1 MVNSHLVIRIYMAST
16 SVYTR
21 AIILLCISQLMSA
34 AAIYGLQIQ
43 LKTKNGF
50 RKVNDAFSCPKTAV
64 MDFLNQILYRQGAWQ
79 RRPVLS

>member
-16 SVYTR
+16 SV
-21 AIILLCISQLMSA
+21 SQLMSA
-34 AAIYGLQIQ
+34 PAIYGLQIQ
-43 LKTKNGF
+43 LKTENGF